1 MRELKELDMSISLP
15 AEFSELQPFAENWAR
30 ATEYERA
37 AQRRGS
43 TPAQLQS
50 FYDTAVKHLPQILER
65 IDRYPLNEIQGE
77 DVHLFRIAMSLAEVA
92 PHVEFYDCDPKVPF
106 AFREDR
112 MLGYHSGIPD

>member
-1 MRELKELDMSISLP
+1 MHVWKELDMGISLP
-15 AEFSELQPFAENWAR
+15 TEFTELQPYADRWAR

-37 AQRRGS
+37 AQRRSS
-43 TPAQLQS
+43 TPAELQS
-50 FYDTAVKHLPQILER
+50 FYDAAVRHLPQILER
-65 IDRYPLNEIQGE
+65 IDRYPMNEIQGE

-112 MLGYHSGIPD
+112 MLGYHSGNPD

>member
-1 MRELKELDMSISLP
+1 MHVSKEPDMSIALP
-15 AEFSELQPFAENWAR
+15 AEFSELQPFAERWAR

-37 AQRRGS
+37 AERRGS

-50 FYDTAVKHLPQILER
+50 FYDAAIKHLPLILER
-65 IDRYPLNEIQGE
+65 IDRHPLNGIQGD
-77 DVHLFRIAMSLAEVA
+77 DVHLFHMAMSLAEVA

-112 MLGYHSGIPD
+112 MLGYHSGKPD